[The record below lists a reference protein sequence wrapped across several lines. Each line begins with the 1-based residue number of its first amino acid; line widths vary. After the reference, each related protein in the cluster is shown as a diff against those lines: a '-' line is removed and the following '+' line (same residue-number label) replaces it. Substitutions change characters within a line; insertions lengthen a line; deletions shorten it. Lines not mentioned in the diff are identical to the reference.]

1 MSDLLVVE
9 NLQQVFGGSSRTYA
23 VDGVSFRMPE
33 EATILNLVGESG
45 SGKSTIARILLG
57 LLQPT
62 AGRILYKG
70 NDIFSRDRKWNRQ
83 FRGEVQ
89 AVFPGSLTAS
99 ITRSIQGGACLEA
112 GHPQIW
118 AGQ

>member
-45 SGKSTIARILLG
+45 SGKSTIARII
-57 LLQPT
+57 
-62 AGRILYKG
+62 AGFVATNGWPRILYKG
-70 NDIFSRDRKWNRQ
+70 N
-83 FRGEVQ
+83 
-89 AVFPGSLTAS
+89 
-99 ITRSIQGGACLEA
+99 
-112 GHPQIW
+112 
-118 AGQ
+118 